1 MKKYV
6 FVGLLVLLNFVSYY
20 YEGYLSE
27 ASLLFNGFYFVT
39 LLGSAYILCKLELK
53 PLAVFTFV
61 AVILGLCD
69 EYLNTEALN
78 WTYFNNAQPPLF
90 VAVGWVSLIVLIFYG
105 AHYLKKYVNVKAHP
119 VIPALVCFGLF
130 FLFSYT
136 EGNITSLTVGL
147 YIFMVLLGIYSAL
160 SGTFGWNAAILLTGI
175 VIGSVSESL
184 GASCML
190 WTFRSGQLLPLP
202 MVFMWS
208 ARAFCVSGLLTLLK
222 IPKEN
227 LFEKS

>member
-20 YEGYLSE
+20 YEGYLSK
-27 ASLLFNGFYFVT
+27 ASLLFSGFYFVT
-39 LLGSAYILCKLELK
+39 LLGSAYILCKIELK
-53 PLAVFTFV
+53 SLVVFTFV
-61 AVILGLCD
+61 AAILGFCD
-69 EYLNTEALN
+69 EYLNTESLN

-90 VAVGWVSLIVLIFYG
+90 VAVGWVSLMVLIFYG
-105 AHYLKKYVNVKAHP
+105 AHYLKKHVNVKAHP
-119 VIPALVCFGLF
+119 VIPVLFCFSLF
-130 FLFSYT
+130 LLFSYT

-175 VIGSVSESL
+175 IIGSISESL

-190 WTFRSGQLLPLP
+190 WSFRSGQLLPLP
-202 MVFMWS
+202 VVFMWS
-208 ARAFCVSGLLTLLK
+208 ARAFCLSGLLKLLK
-222 IPKEN
+222 IPVD
-227 LFEKS
+227 LFKRS